1 MPPRGGGS
9 SAHRT
14 SKRGLNVGAVAGAI
28 LDRMAPTDTLR
39 SPGIGTPE
47 GETEPT
53 PWTLRAIYTVIGCS
67 TASISPF
74 VPVILKER
82 GVSPAAIGF
91 ALAMAALLTTVVVPA
106 WGHVADAML
115 GRVRAFRIGLIVA
128 AGAAGGLMLDL
139 PLAAIVA
146 IVVSFTV
153 FASLFLGL
161 TDALAVAE
169 LTAPERQY
177 GALRAH
183 ASLSYA
189 VALTGIGF
197 LYSWAG
203 YGAAPAVFL
212 VWAALAFLLVGRV
225 RVRTSAASTRGAWKE
240 DSAPSRRLG
249 SIGRAFTVQPRLWIV
264 LAVFAVAFA
273 GMQAALAF
281 IGIRIVELGGR
292 PSDVALSF
300 SVSALTEIPG
310 LVAAGW
316 MGRRLG
322 LRWLFAISLVLYGAC
337 ITSWGIL
344 PSALAINATRLV
356 TGVAFGSLTA
366 ARVLLVPRLLPE
378 KLQTTGQVLVVAST
392 TGLGAVLGTMIGGV
406 AYGSVGPTV
415 FFVGAGGVAIAGG
428 VASWFVLAGT
438 VGGRLRVRDRAST

>member
-1 MPPRGGGS
+1 MTPRGGGNSARRS
-9 SAHRT
+9 SKHV
-14 SKRGLNVGAVAGAI
+14 LNVEVVAVVAI
-28 LDRMAPTDTLR
+28 LDRMAPADLLR
-39 SPGIGTPE
+39 TAELGLQYDRDGGS
-47 GETEPT
+47 T

-67 TASISPF
+67 TASIAPF

-82 GVSPAAIGF
+82 GVSPAAIGL
-91 ALAMAALLTTVVVPA
+91 ALAIAALLTTFVVPA

-115 GRVRAFRIGLIVA
+115 GRARAFRIGLAIA
-128 AGAAGGLMLDL
+128 ACAAVGLMLDL
-139 PLAAIVA
+139 PVVAIVA
-146 IVVSFTV
+146 VVVSFTI

-161 TDALAVAE
+161 ADALAVAE

-189 VALTGIGF
+189 VALIGIGF
-197 LYSWAG
+197 LYSWVG

-212 VWAALAFLLVGRV
+212 LWAGVAFFLVGRV
-225 RVRTSAASTRGAWKE
+225 RGRTSGAATQSWKTE
-240 DSAPSRRLG
+240 AEPSRRLG
-249 SIGRAFTVQPRLWIV
+249 SIGRAFAVQPRLWIV

-281 IGIRIVELGGR
+281 IGIRIVELGGQ
-292 PSDVALSF
+292 PSDVAISF
-300 SVSALTEIPG
+300 AVSALTEIPG

-322 LRWLFAISLVLYGAC
+322 LRWLFAISLILYGVC

-344 PSALAINATRLV
+344 PSAIAINATRLV

-378 KLQTTGQVLVVAST
+378 TLQTTGQVLVVAST
-392 TGLGAVLGTMIGGV
+392 TGLGAVLGTLIGGV
-406 AYGSVGPTV
+406 AYGSVGPTI
-415 FFVGAGGVAIAGG
+415 FFVGAGCVAIAGG
-428 VASWFVLAGT
+428 IASWFVLAGA
-438 VGGRLRVRDRAST
+438 VGGRLRTRNPVS

>member
-1 MPPRGGGS
+1 MGGLQVDRRHTWAHGTITL
-9 SAHRT
+9 SAARA
-14 SKRGLNVGAVAGAI
+14 GVGPNSPHGDPGVRSIEEADRAGE
-28 LDRMAPTDTLR
+28 
-39 SPGIGTPE
+39 S
-47 GETEPT
+47 T
-53 PWTLRAIYTVIGCS
+53 PWTLRAIYVVIGCS
-67 TASISPF
+67 TASIAPF

-91 ALAMAALLTTVVVPA
+91 ALATAALLTTVVVPA

-128 AGAAGGLMLDL
+128 AGAAGGLMLNL
-139 PLAAIVA
+139 PLVLIVA
-146 IVVSFTV
+146 TVVSFTV

-189 VALTGIGF
+189 IALVGIGF

-212 VWAALAFLLVGRV
+212 VWAGIAFFLVGRV
-225 RVRTSAASTRGAWKE
+225 RGRTSAASTRGAWMVDAE
-240 DSAPSRRLG
+240 PSRRLG
-249 SIGRAFTVQPRLWIV
+249 SIGRAFSVQPRLWLV

-281 IGIRIVELGGR
+281 IGIRIVELGGQ

-392 TGLGAVLGTMIGGV
+392 TGLGAVLGSMVGGV
-406 AYGSVGPTV
+406 AYGSVGPTA
-415 FFVGAGGVAIAGG
+415 FFLGAGGVAIVGG
-428 VASWFVLAGT
+428 IASWFVLAGT
-438 VGGRLRVRDRAST
+438 VGGRLRTRDAARS

>member
-1 MPPRGGGS
+1 MAIADPLLPADSGLQNDGRG
-9 SAHRT
+9 
-14 SKRGLNVGAVAGAI
+14 
-28 LDRMAPTDTLR
+28 DR
-39 SPGIGTPE
+39 
-47 GETEPT
+47 T

-67 TASISPF
+67 TASIAPF

-91 ALAMAALLTTVVVPA
+91 ALAIAALLTTAVVPA

-115 GRVRAFRIGLIVA
+115 GRVRAFRIGLILA
-128 AGAAGGLMLDL
+128 AGAAVGLMLSL
-139 PLAAIVA
+139 PLVVIVA
-146 IVVSFTV
+146 IVVSFTI

-161 TDALAVAE
+161 GDALAVAE

-183 ASLSYA
+183 ASLSFA
-189 VALTGIGF
+189 ISLVGIGF

-203 YGAAPAVFL
+203 YGAAPTVFL
-212 VWAALAFLLVGRV
+212 VWAGIAFFLVGRV
-225 RVRTSAASTRGAWKE
+225 RAGTSTASTRVAWKAAAE
-240 DSAPSRRLG
+240 PSRRLG
-249 SIGRAFTVQPRLWIV
+249 SIGRAFSVQPRLWIV

-281 IGIRIVELGGR
+281 IGIRIVELGGQ

-344 PSALAINATRLV
+344 PSAVAINATRLV

-378 KLQTTGQVLVVAST
+378 NLQTTGQVLVVAST
-392 TGLGAVLGTMIGGV
+392 TGLGAVLGSMIGGV
-406 AYGSVGPTV
+406 AYGSVGPTA
-415 FFVGAGGVAIAGG
+415 FFLGAGGVAIVGG
-428 VASWFVLAGT
+428 IASWFVLAGT
-438 VGGRLRVRDRAST
+438 VGGRLRTKPAAGYLKGRDS